1 MKPRYYLE
9 HACVLGLSAILR
21 ALPRPVAL
29 EAGAALGQLGWWL
42 RIRRGVVLANLE
54 QAFPEIDA
62 AGRRLIA
69 ARAAR
74 NFGRTVAEF
83 VRFAGSD
90 RNRVGDLVR
99 LSGTEALRASLEGG
113 GAIVVTAHVGAW
125 ALYVKALAASEIPS
139 ALLVGRQHNPMVQRF
154 ILGIPG
160 EAVRFVPKASGA
172 PREILHC
179 LRDGRAVVMVADHRA
194 GRSGLLAPFLGRD
207 AVTLPLPGAIA
218 ARYQTPIFVMTGHR
232 MPDGRHQVAIAPLA
246 VHDDRA
252 DEEQLRL
259 AVTAACNDALGAA
272 IRACP
277 EQYFWYHRR
286 WLNAPATDGATGS
299 LAGNTP

>member
-125 ALYVKALAASEIPS
+125 ALYVTALAASEIPS

-160 EAVRFVPKASGA
+160 EAVRFVP
-172 PREILHC
+172 
-179 LRDGRAVVMVADHRA
+179 
-194 GRSGLLAPFLGRD
+194 
-207 AVTLPLPGAIA
+207 
-218 ARYQTPIFVMTGHR
+218 
-232 MPDGRHQVAIAPLA
+232 
-246 VHDDRA
+246 
-252 DEEQLRL
+252 
-259 AVTAACNDALGAA
+259 
-272 IRACP
+272 
-277 EQYFWYHRR
+277 
-286 WLNAPATDGATGS
+286 
-299 LAGNTP
+299 

>member
-1 MKPRYYLE
+1 
-9 HACVLGLSAILR
+9 
-21 ALPRPVAL
+21 
-29 EAGAALGQLGWWL
+29 
-42 RIRRGVVLANLE
+42 
-54 QAFPEIDA
+54 
-62 AGRRLIA
+62 
-69 ARAAR
+69 
-74 NFGRTVAEF
+74 
-83 VRFAGSD
+83 
-90 RNRVGDLVR
+90 
-99 LSGTEALRASLEGG
+99 
-113 GAIVVTAHVGAW
+113 
-125 ALYVKALAASEIPS
+125 
-139 ALLVGRQHNPMVQRF
+139 
-154 ILGIPG
+154 
-160 EAVRFVPKASGA
+160 
-172 PREILHC
+172 
-179 LRDGRAVVMVADHRA
+179 MVADHRA